1 MLVNQSVSPS
11 VRQSRP
17 LHHAFLHSNSFSIS
31 LVLIIRVTDR
41 ETLWTRAEEEKILAE
56 TKSQS
61 HPEAGSHEIL
71 EMFNRGCVTD
81 NLTLLKDFLFFLS
94 ISNMSYRPKCDTWW
108 QDISRNA
115 IQEILVF
122 YDNAVGSM
130 SFSLCY
136 TSEGKR
142 YSKYFHEVFVNLNKY
157 FQDQQLL
164 LYVSFKSVFSTGLTI
179 EFLGSCASHPINGLE
194 QSLANKSRFYL
205 TQLRAKSALQK
216 VTKFAMQCSSGWFA
230 LNLFY
235 PLLSRSCRFGDV
247 NDVLD
252 VNMLVQLYRNLN
264 LNPDNP
270 AHQNQKQRLGLVS
283 KYPLHKVFVDR
294 RDLQWL
300 HFLTFYVFQ
309 YFDGRF
315 PNDRPTIRNREVQ
328 TYSP

>member
-1 MLVNQSVSPS
+1 M
-11 VRQSRP
+11 
-17 LHHAFLHSNSFSIS
+17 
-31 LVLIIRVTDR
+31 DR
-41 ETLWTRAEEEKILAE
+41 ETLWTRAEEEKILGE
-56 TKSQS
+56 IKSQT
-61 HPEAGSHEIL
+61 HPKAGSHELL

-94 ISNMSYRPKCDTWW
+94 VSNMSYKPKCNAMW
-108 QDISRNA
+108 QDNSRNA

-157 FQDQQLL
+157 FEDQQLL
-164 LYVSFKSVFSTGLTI
+164 LYVSFKSIFNTNLTI
-179 EFLGSCASHPINGLE
+179 EFLGSCASDPINGLE

-205 TQLRAKSALQK
+205 TQLRAKSAFQK
-216 VTKFAMQCSSGWFA
+216 VTKFAMQCSSGWYA

-247 NDVLD
+247 HDVLD
-252 VNMLVQLYRNLN
+252 VNMLVQLYQNLN

-283 KYPLHKVFVDR
+283 KYPLYKVLVDR

-328 TYSP
+328 TDNA